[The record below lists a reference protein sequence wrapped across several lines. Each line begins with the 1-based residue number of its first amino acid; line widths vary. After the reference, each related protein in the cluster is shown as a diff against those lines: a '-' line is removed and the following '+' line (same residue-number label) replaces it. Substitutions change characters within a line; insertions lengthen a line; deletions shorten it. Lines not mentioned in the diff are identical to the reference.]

1 MKISSCA
8 VAAIL
13 GLAATV
19 SAADK
24 DKEEQKDAAVPP
36 TSIHDFK
43 MKSLEGKEVDF
54 SKYKGKVLLVVNV
67 ASQCGATPQYR
78 ELQALH
84 EKYADKGLVVMG
96 FPCNQFGAQEPGS
109 AEEIREFCSLKYN
122 VKFPMFA
129 KIDVNGDSQSPLYD
143 FLKTSSG
150 DQSNI
155 GWNFEKF
162 VVSKDGKVAARFK
175 TRTKP
180 DAPEVVQ
187 LLEEELSR

>member
-109 AEEIREFCSLKYN
+109 AEEIREFCSLKYS